1 MRKKGDD
8 TEQVHLRSIMKEPD
22 LSRPIHQIMPFVFGA
37 LALFFGICFLFA
49 ESGALVGDA
58 LRIGFFGLF
67 GRLSA
72 SFIPLGLLFF
82 AFFWRQSVRRHCIIS
97 RAVSVFLMLTL
108 FSMLVYTVP
117 TDGDVIRDFD
127 LIGSFKEG
135 DSIASGGAIGN
146 TLAFIFVS
154 LIDKIGTYIV
164 ATLCMIAFAVVC
176 FGFTPSV
183 IAARIRDKAAKRAE
197 ERIRDRRELREEK
210 ENLKTELRRHKQEQK
225 KAEQKEKIAVQ
236 AREQRERY
244 AEKQT
249 QKKAREEKRDE
260 AKQQSRAIDI
270 DKKET
275 QAKARRDRFKEGFD
289 IDIDDGTAEDVAE
302 ATESAVRKDEGGTI
316 TSIPAKEVLH
326 GTALT
331 SDAPMATAEEKP
343 RPTFHVNIGGVSQKQ
358 QEPPP
363 AETLPFDLEKV
374 TERVEITRAEQETAA
389 SAPVMGKEAPRA
401 KTESTGRSAPRA
413 ATYRKTPDAP
423 LVTPDMISTKTH
435 IDTSDKPVGE
445 VPEEEDAEEKRRKE
459 IEESFANYAFPP
471 FTLLN
476 QSKETDTSNI
486 TEEINA
492 NAEKLVE
499 TLTSFNVRTHITSV
513 SRGPRI
519 TRYELVPEAGVRIR
533 SIANLIDDISMNLAS
548 AGIRIEAPIP
558 GKSAVGIEV
567 PNKISSTVALRELL
581 ENDAFK
587 NAAAPTTVCVGA
599 DVTGEPVYGDLAK
612 MPHTLIAGAT
622 GMGKSVCINTII
634 TSILYKARPDEVK
647 LILVDPKKVELG
659 VYNGIPHLLVPVVID
674 PKKATGALSWAV
686 CEMERRFDLIEE
698 AGVRDLKGYNK
709 TLEEHPE
716 REKLPHIIIVI
727 DELNDLMMVASDSVE
742 ASICRIAQKARAAGI
757 HLIIGTQRP
766 SVDVITG
773 TIKANIPS
781 RIAFHVASQID
792 SRTILDTAGAE
803 KLLNNGDMLY
813 YPVGVSKPLR
823 VQGAFISDGE
833 VEKVTSF
840 LKENS
845 LPDTYSRSIME
856 DIERE
861 AEKCSMG
868 KKAAAADSA
877 ASSDGDGDEDFTNPK
892 FREAVELAIDEGKI
906 STSLIQR
913 RLKLGFGKA
922 ARFIDIMQRKGIVSE
937 PDGQKPRTTLITR
950 DQFYD
955 MLNHMNDR
963 QG

>member
-1 MRKKGDD
+1 MASNERKDRGQLSSAKKDVQKVRHTELEDTQVRLDPRKRKGYA
-8 TEQVHLRSIMKEPD
+8 PD
-22 LSRPIHQIMPFVFGA
+22 LSRPIHQIMPIVFGA
-37 LALFFGICFLFA
+37 MALFFAICFIFDG
-49 ESGALVGDA
+49 SGAIVGDVIRVGFYG
-58 LRIGFFGLF
+58 LLGRIA
-67 GRLSA
+67 A
-72 SFIPLGLLFF
+72 SLIPLALLLY
-82 AFFWRQSVRRHCIIS
+82 AFFWRQSVRQGCIVS
-97 RAVSVFLMLTL
+97 RTVSVILMYVALAT
-108 FSMLVYTVP
+108 LVYTFAN
-117 TDGDVIRDFD
+117 TSDEIKDFD
-127 LIGSFKEG
+127 LISYFTDGHEAS
-135 DSIASGGAIGN
+135 SGGLFGN
-146 TLAFIFVS
+146 LISFLLVTLF
-154 LIDKIGTYIV
+154 DKVGTYIIAIV
-164 ATLCMIAFAVVC
+164 FFIAFAVVC

-183 IAARIRDKAAKRAE
+183 IAARIRDRAAARANERAE
-197 ERIRDRRELREEK
+197 ERRELREEK
-210 ENLKTELRRHKQEQK
+210 EGYRQELRRVKQQQRKTEQREKLAKQAEEQRARYEEKLEQK
-225 KAEQKEKIAVQ
+225 KQKDSLEAERKIA
-236 AREQRERY
+236 R
-244 AEKQT
+244 
-249 QKKAREEKRDE
+249 KARYRDE
-260 AKQQSRAIDI
+260 IDIAID
-270 DKKET
+270 DEDELPVPDPAKE
-275 QAKARRDRFKEGFD
+275 E
-289 IDIDDGTAEDVAE
+289 EDELGGGITTVRADAIMNRPPRTRVAE
-302 ATESAVRKDEGGTI
+302 AQEKTEFRPNYTVKISGVKQDAKKEEDAPFDFASVTEHVELEGK
-316 TSIPAKEVLH
+316 PAK
-326 GTALT
+326 AAQ
-331 SDAPMATAEEKP
+331 D
-343 RPTFHVNIGGVSQKQ
+343 
-358 QEPPP
+358 
-363 AETLPFDLEKV
+363 
-374 TERVEITRAEQETAA
+374 TRTPTAA
-389 SAPVMGKEAPRA
+389 PTVPTTAKAAPA
-401 KTESTGRSAPRA
+401 KKA
-413 ATYRKTPDAP
+413 AP

-435 IDTSDKPVGE
+435 IDSTDKPVGE
-445 VPEEEDAEEKRRKE
+445 ILEVENEEERKE
-459 IEESFANYAFPP
+459 RERKEAIEKMYANYAFPP

-476 QSKETDTSNI
+476 PGKEADAGNI

-499 TLTSFNVRTHITSV
+499 TLTSFNVRTHISSV

-533 SIANLIDDISMNLAS
+533 SIANLIDDISMNLAT

-567 PNKISSTVALRELL
+567 PNKVSSTVSLRELL
-581 ENDAFK
+581 ENDSFK

-716 REKLPHIIIVI
+716 REKLPSIIIVI

-813 YPVGVSKPLR
+813 YPVGVPKPLR

-845 LPDTYSRSIME
+845 LPDTYNREIME
-856 DIERE
+856 NIERE

-868 KKAAAADSA
+868 KKGASA
-877 ASSDGDGDEDFTNPK
+877 EEPAPSGDGEEDFSNPK

-922 ARFIDIMQRKGIVSE
+922 ARFIDIMQRMGIVSE

-955 MLNHMNDR
+955 MLNRLTDKTE
-963 QG
+963 